1 MNTYQ
6 IQMNSGQIS
15 YLCDFFSEY
24 EDERIKTTLL
34 SSNRVQAVFEAM
46 TALPGEEAVKHLKQV
61 FQQSKFGPGL
71 YYSIKKFQ

>member
-6 IQMNSGQIS
+6 IQMNCGQIS

-24 EDERIKTTLL
+24 EDERIKTTIL

-71 YYSIKKFQ
+71 YYTIKKI